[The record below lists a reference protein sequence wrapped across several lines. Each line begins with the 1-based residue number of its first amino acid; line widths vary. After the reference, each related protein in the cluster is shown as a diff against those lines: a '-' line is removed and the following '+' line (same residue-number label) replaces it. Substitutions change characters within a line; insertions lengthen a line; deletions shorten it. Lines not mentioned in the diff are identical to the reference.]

1 MANNLPYRKQPVRH
15 ITDDLT
21 KPSVGAVVRNF
32 AVEVDRVLRGLFAPP
47 GGGGGGGGGG
57 SSLSTRIQHTWCAN
71 GPYRVGTNVDGGWAV
86 PTAMQITSVK
96 LFRERPGTS
105 GTTIIDL
112 NVKPAGSDTFTSLY
126 STQSNRPTIS
136 YADTDLEIDCAL
148 PDTVALVP
156 DDVVIPDTDQIEGG
170 RPQNW
175 ALTIEGS

>member
-57 SSLSTRIQHTWCAN
+57 SSLATRIQQRWCAN
-71 GPYRVGTNVDGGWAV
+71 GPYRVDDNVDGGWTV
-86 PTAMQITSVK
+86 PTAFSVTSVK
-96 LFRERPGTS
+96 LYREIAGTS
-105 GTTIIDL
+105 GSTILDL
-112 NVKPAGSDTFTSLY
+112 NVKPAGSTSYTTLY
-126 STQSNRPTIS
+126 STQSNRPTIT

-148 PDTVALVP
+148 PDTVALAP
-156 DDVVIPDTDQIEGG
+156 DDVITVDTDQIEGG